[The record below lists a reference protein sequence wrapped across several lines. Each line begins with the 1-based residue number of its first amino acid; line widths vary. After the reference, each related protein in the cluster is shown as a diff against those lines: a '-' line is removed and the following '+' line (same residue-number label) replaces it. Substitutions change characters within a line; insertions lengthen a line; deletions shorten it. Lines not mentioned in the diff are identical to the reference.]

1 MLTLFLFTNKKR
13 QKNETIIGL
22 DSVGNVDTVKRNG
35 YTYSEVLSLNSDKI
49 YYLPDISIKRNDNE
63 KEVYINNYKT
73 NSLSNCNI
81 YKRKYG
87 RIILNEDNTS
97 NTKLKELVV
106 NKKTQKDQMKY
117 ISSLTDSSD
126 IDYLNN
132 GDTYSVFTKHDIEKK
147 VNPRILETNT
157 FIGIG
162 TLNDDPSNIG
172 LKTSYEYDSIG
183 RIKRKNIRTNIVG
196 DAINDDVKVSKE
208 IIYIPN
214 TSLVENEKYYIN
226 RVSEEPPCINI
237 TYDINGTLDS
247 YTITDKDNNQQ
258 TYTYLYD
265 KKISYLKK

>member
-1 MLTLFLFTNKKR
+1 MQNSDNNSLRAKYDNIKILNGIDTIYENRIYYDKKDRVYEIINGTINGTNSYKYAYYNNNGELCEIKENDQIER
-13 QKNETIIGL
+13 YYTYKTVNGITERKNKNETIIGL

-97 NTKLKELVV
+97 NTKLKKLVV

-117 ISSLTDSSD
+117 ISSLTDSRD

-132 GDTYSVFTKHDIEKK
+132 VDTYSVFTKYDIEKK
-147 VNPRILETNT
+147 
-157 FIGIG
+157 
-162 TLNDDPSNIG
+162 
-172 LKTSYEYDSIG
+172 
-183 RIKRKNIRTNIVG
+183 
-196 DAINDDVKVSKE
+196 
-208 IIYIPN
+208 
-214 TSLVENEKYYIN
+214 
-226 RVSEEPPCINI
+226 
-237 TYDINGTLDS
+237 
-247 YTITDKDNNQQ
+247 
-258 TYTYLYD
+258 
-265 KKISYLKK
+265 